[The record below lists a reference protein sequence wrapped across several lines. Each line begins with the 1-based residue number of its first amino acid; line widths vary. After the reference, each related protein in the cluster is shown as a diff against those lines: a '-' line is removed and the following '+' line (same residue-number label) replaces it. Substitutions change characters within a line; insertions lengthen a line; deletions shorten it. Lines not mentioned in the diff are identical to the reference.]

1 MGIYNPFP
9 GLLFPLD
16 ELTEKAKFNAREE
29 IRKEMMRA
37 ACQDFYNVNGK
48 RDKKS
53 KAIRDNAVERIEYF
67 RNCSSDTLDKL
78 LEENLTLHYSNGQL
92 YKFWVT

>member
-29 IRKEMMRA
+29 IRKEMIRSA
-37 ACQDFYNVNGK
+37 SQDFYNVNGK
-48 RDKKS
+48 RGKKS
-53 KAIRDNAVERIEYF
+53 KAIRDNAAERVEYF

-78 LEENLTLHYSNGQL
+78 LEENLTLHYSNGQM
-92 YKFWVT
+92 YRFWQA